1 MKKLDRK
8 KKSEGLGDDIAKLTN
23 LLYLDRLAKEVAKL
37 FGQEDCG
44 CDRRKDKLN
53 ELVPYNKKEKNVK
66 RRTNTRAGSSKNGE
80 Q

>member
-53 ELVPYNKKEKNVK
+53 ELVPYKKEKNVK

>member
-23 LLYLDRLAKEVAKL
+23 LLYLDRLAKEVARL

-53 ELVPYNKKEKNVK
+53 ELVPYKKEKNVK

>member
-53 ELVPYNKKEKNVK
+53 ELVPYKKQKNVK

>member
-1 MKKLDRK
+1 MEKFDRK
-8 KKSEGLGDDIAKLTN
+8 KKSKGLGDDIAKLTN
-23 LLYLDRLAKEVAKL
+23 LLYLDKLAKEVAKL

-53 ELVPYNKKEKNVK
+53 ELVPYKKEKNVK

>member
-1 MKKLDRK
+1 MKKVNPK
-8 KKSEGLGDDIAKLTN
+8 KESKGLGDDIAKLTN
-23 LLYLDRLAKEVAKL
+23 LLYLDKLAKEVAKL

-53 ELVPYNKKEKNVK
+53 ELVPYKKEKNVK

>member
-53 ELVPYNKKEKNVK
+53 ELVPYKKDKNVK

>member
-53 ELVPYNKKEKNVK
+53 KLVPYKKEKNVK
-66 RRTNTRAGSSKNGE
+66 RRTNTRAGSSKNRE

>member
-1 MKKLDRK
+1 MKKINPK
-8 KKSEGLGDDIAKLTN
+8 KESKGLGDDIAKLTN
-23 LLYLDRLAKEVAKL
+23 LLYLDRLAKEVARL
-37 FGQEDCG
+37 FGKEDCG

-53 ELVPYNKKEKNVK
+53 ELIPYKKEKNVK